1 MHTNRFFILIVDQ
14 CLKIHL
20 LDKPHQPLYN
30 GLFNGIYC
38 KPTHLQVAC
47 VVWIWRNKFLSG
59 NTNML
64 RDFEKI
70 AIICLFMLIKKHVF
84 ANLKKFSTKSNF
96 QTFCISLYILYI
108 KNAKF
113 MLLQSDFQSPP
124 ENKPTNFFF
133 SPIRPTLTKTTCCGQ
148 PKFNSHNLYVNG
160 FFQLLIPR
168 ESGLRPMNEATT
180 PIHGERHIHCFCI
193 SSWIKIALRYSIR
206 HQKNSS
212 TNTKK

>member
-96 QTFCISLYILYI
+96 QTFCISLYILYRVCLQI
-108 KNAKF
+108 WPVFENYFWVEKSLFGHIFKR
-113 MLLQSDFQSPP
+113 MLKLD
-124 ENKPTNFFF
+124 
-133 SPIRPTLTKTTCCGQ
+133 TL
-148 PKFNSHNLYVNG
+148 
-160 FFQLLIPR
+160 LLI
-168 ESGLRPMNEATT
+168 
-180 PIHGERHIHCFCI
+180 
-193 SSWIKIALRYSIR
+193 Y
-206 HQKNSS
+206 
-212 TNTKK
+212 

>member
-124 ENKPTNFFF
+124 ENKPTNYF
-133 SPIRPTLTKTTCCGQ
+133 SLAR
-148 PKFNSHNLYVNG
+148 SH
-160 FFQLLIPR
+160 LLGSEWR
-168 ESGLRPMNEATT
+168 
-180 PIHGERHIHCFCI
+180 
-193 SSWIKIALRYSIR
+193 ALGS
-206 HQKNSS
+206 KNSS
-212 TNTKK
+212 VPSYLWLDSSQNWCWDQLA